1 MNGASLN
8 LGLIGAGPWGR
19 NYINTIAGLDGVRLS
34 RLASRNPESP
44 ALAGSGCRISED
56 WREMIAAKDLDG
68 VIVATPATI
77 HAEITLAAL
86 DHGLPVLVEKPM
98 TLSAPEAEA
107 VLSRARAKDAIVRV
121 NHIHLYSAA
130 WEVLKREARTLG
142 PLSAISTVAGKWGPF
157 NLETPVL
164 WEWGS
169 HDVAMCLDLV
179 GRPPGKTAARVI
191 ERRRIEQG
199 PDQDEGGGESEG
211 EGMTLALELDF
222 GGVTAKITVSDL
234 YEDANRL
241 FTASFEGGELVYDDT
256 APEKLRLKT
265 TPRDPGS
272 SFKLGPGTPLERAV
286 LDFCAAVRKG
296 RPDYDDAALG
306 RDVVQTLEQL
316 DKQIL

>member
-1 MNGASLN
+1 MNGVSLN

-107 VLSRARAKDAIVRV
+107 VLSRASAKDAIVRV

-130 WEVLKREARTLG
+130 WEALKREARTLG

-169 HDVAMCLDLV
+169 HDVAMCLDLA
-179 GRPPGKTAARVI
+179 GRPPKKTAARVI
-191 ERRRIEQG
+191 ERRPVEQG
-199 PDQDEGGGESEG
+199 SVRGEGESEG
-211 EGMTLALELDF
+211 VSLALELDF
-222 GGVTAKITVSDL
+222 GGVIAKIAVSNL

-256 APEKLRLKT
+256 TPEKLRLKA
-265 TPRDPGS
+265 TPRDPGGT
-272 SFKLGPGTPLERAV
+272 FKLGPGTPLERAV
-286 LDFCAAVRKG
+286 LGFCAAVRKG
-296 RPDYDDAALG
+296 IPDYEDAALG
-306 RDVVQTLEQL
+306 RDVVKVLEQL
-316 DKQIL
+316 QAMLD

>member
-1 MNGASLN
+1 
-8 LGLIGAGPWGR
+8 
-19 NYINTIAGLDGVRLS
+19 
-34 RLASRNPESP
+34 
-44 ALAGSGCRISED
+44 
-56 WREMIAAKDLDG
+56 
-68 VIVATPATI
+68 
-77 HAEITLAAL
+77 
-86 DHGLPVLVEKPM
+86 M
-98 TLSAPEAEA
+98 TLSVSEAET
-107 VLSRARAKDAIVRV
+107 VLSAARSKGAIVRV

-130 WEVLKREARTLG
+130 WETLKREARALG

-157 NLETPVL
+157 NRQAPVL

-179 GRPPGKTAARVI
+179 GRPPEKTAARVI
-191 ERRRIEQG
+191 ERRRIEEG
-199 PDQDEGGGESEG
+199 PDRG

-222 GGVTAKITVSDL
+222 GGVTAKIAVSDL

-265 TPRDPGS
+265 TPRDSDGT
-272 SFKLGPGTPLERAV
+272 FKLGPGTPLERAV

-296 RPDYDDAALG
+296 SPDYDDATLG
-306 RDVVQTLEQL
+306 RDVVLTLEQL

>member
-1 MNGASLN
+1 MNGIFQSESIN

-56 WREMIAAKDLDG
+56 WREMLAAGDLDG
-68 VIVATPATI
+68 VIVATPAAV

-86 DHGLPVLVEKPM
+86 DRGVAVLVEKPM
-98 TLSAPEAEA
+98 TLSASEAEA
-107 VLSRARAKDAIVRV
+107 VLSRARSKDAIVRV
-121 NHIHLYSAA
+121 GHIHLYSAA
-130 WEVLKREARTLG
+130 WEALKRESRALG
-142 PLSAISTVAGKWGPF
+142 PLRAISTVAGKRGRF
-157 NLETPVL
+157 NRQAPLL

-199 PDQDEGGGESEG
+199 PDQGENEG
-211 EGMTLALELDF
+211 EGMSLALELDF
-222 GGVTAKITVSDL
+222 GGVTAKIVVSDL

-241 FTASFEGGELVYDDT
+241 FTASFEGGELVYDDN

-265 TPRDPGS
+265 TPWDPGCG
-272 SFKLGPGTPLERAV
+272 FKLGPGTPLERAV
-286 LDFCAAVRKG
+286 LDFCTAVRKG